1 MLVFFFFFLNFNYQV
16 CIVKLLHIELGRK
29 RRFEFIDVGEC
40 SLQVESNEDQ
50 AVQET
55 PLAEDDRRHSL
66 RSDDETQPPS
76 TFILYDLIV

>member
-1 MLVFFFFFLNFNYQV
+1 MLLLLLFFYLFIFYQV

-55 PLAEDDRRHSL
+55 PLAEDDR
-66 RSDDETQPPS
+66 
-76 TFILYDLIV
+76 